1 MPSSSTVGTLVGLV
15 AFVLG
20 FVGYTVFGWR
30 FDGAAGPTVTAV
42 AAVCVVLAFVVTM
55 LRR

>member
-1 MPSSSTVGTLVGLV
+1 MSSTSTVGTLVGLA

-20 FVGYTVFGWR
+20 VAGYTVFGWR
-30 FDGAAGPTVTAV
+30 FDGAAGPTVTTV

-55 LRR
+55 FRR

>member
-1 MPSSSTVGTLVGLV
+1 MPSSSTVGTVVGLA

-20 FVGYTVFGWR
+20 VVGYTVFGWR

-42 AAVCVVLAFVVTM
+42 AAVRVILAFAVTM